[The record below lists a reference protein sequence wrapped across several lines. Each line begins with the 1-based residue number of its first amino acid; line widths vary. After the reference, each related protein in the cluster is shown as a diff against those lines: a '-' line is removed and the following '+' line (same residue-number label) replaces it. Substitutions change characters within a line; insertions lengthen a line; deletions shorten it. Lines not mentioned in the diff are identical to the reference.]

1 MEQNVVK
8 IKIVDTISNNSTIVG
23 LEDLQAVPEEIKN
36 IIQTVFPNSQLIF
49 IGDIY
54 SKLSLEMLYKTA
66 KTVYGLVGQS
76 LEWRITDKIPES
88 LDLSAYLLLKS

>member
-23 LEDLQAVPEEIKN
+23 LEDLQSVPEEIKN
-36 IIQTVFPNSQLIF
+36 IIHTVFPNSQLIF
-49 IGDIY
+49 IGDIH
-54 SKLSLEMLYKTA
+54 SKLSLEMLYKIA
-66 KTVYGLVGQS
+66 KMVHELVGQS

-88 LDLSAYLLLKS
+88 LYLSAYLLLKS